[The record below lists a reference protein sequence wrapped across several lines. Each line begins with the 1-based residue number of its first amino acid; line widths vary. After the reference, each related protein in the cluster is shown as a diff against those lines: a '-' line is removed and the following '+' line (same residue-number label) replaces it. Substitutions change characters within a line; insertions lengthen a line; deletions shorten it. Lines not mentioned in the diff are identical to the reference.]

1 MKVTEVG
8 SKSCRKF
15 LRTCETLQILFTD
28 KCPSVSLISFKK
40 KKSGWQYNVSLK
52 SDKQSASLAF

>member
-40 KKSGWQYNVSLK
+40 KSGGQYNVFLK

>member
-28 KCPSVSLISFKK
+28 KCPSVSYLFQKK
-40 KKSGWQYNVSLK
+40 NLGGSTMY
-52 SDKQSASLAF
+52 F

>member
-1 MKVTEVG
+1 MKVTEVS

-40 KKSGWQYNVSLK
+40 KIWVAVQCISKI
-52 SDKQSASLAF
+52 